1 MIRRCPRRIQFATA
15 GTIAA
20 GRVAAVLLACCACGG
35 LRNVS
40 AADKAPLSAARL
52 KELANQAIR
61 FGQAQSD
68 PALNRMNGD
77 TMEVK
82 DVGVLMAMDRD
93 IDNPYVRL
101 FVEQIEIDL
110 RRRQLFQRPTSRQ
123 LMEPYYVKMEQL
135 IAKKLAAIENSKL
148 SDNDRAAELEKLDD
162 QSMKTFEAGLQAV
175 ARSVGKAK
183 FMFVAASGAQ
193 MHDVKLAASQKA
205 TIDVVR
211 QTTASLLKDA
221 GAAEADYPWSSYQG
235 GETVSM
241 LGDYFCR
248 IRLDGK
254 QATFSKK
261 VGEKTTQLEFP
272 DP

>member
-1 MIRRCPRRIQFATA
+1 MTRRCPRRVRFAWNRLIVL
-15 GTIAA
+15 TILSYCIA
-20 GRVAAVLLACCACGG
+20 GG
-35 LRNVS
+35 LRIAS
-40 AADKAPLSAARL
+40 AADKAPLTAARL
-52 KELANQAIR
+52 KELSAQAIR
-61 FGQAQSD
+61 TGQAQSD
-68 PALNRMNGD
+68 PAFNRMNGN

-110 RRRQLFQRPTSRQ
+110 RRRQLFQRPSSRQ
-123 LMEPYYVKMEQL
+123 VMEPYFVKMEQF
-135 IAKKLAAIENSKL
+135 IAKKLALIENTKL
-148 SDNDRAAELEKLDD
+148 SANDRATELGKLDD

-175 ARSVGKAK
+175 ARSVGKTK
-183 FMFVAASGAQ
+183 FTFIAAGADQ
-193 MHDVKLAASQKA
+193 MHDVKLVASQKA

-235 GETVSM
+235 GETVPM

-248 IRLDGK
+248 VRLNGK